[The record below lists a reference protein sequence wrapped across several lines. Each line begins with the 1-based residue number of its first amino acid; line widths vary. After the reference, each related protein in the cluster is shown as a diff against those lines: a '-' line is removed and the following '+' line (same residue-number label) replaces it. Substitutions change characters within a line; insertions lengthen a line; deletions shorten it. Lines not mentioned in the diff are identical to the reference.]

1 MTHGPVPAPRERGW
15 IRITLALA
23 AFLLMPHLPGLPAFV
38 PVVDT
43 LVLLIPVLAACFV
56 VGWWAGGSISLAV
69 LWIGLAA
76 WLLSLAPPSGAGGAY
91 YDLARAWGLVVAGAF
106 GLVCIIGRQRSFLER
121 ALSAIVVAAIL
132 ALVLLAFTGRSP
144 HDIEQIFAHEFE
156 SRNAAAAVVM
166 QESAKLIA
174 DRFPQLAKMAV
185 QTAGERIELQD
196 VLSRH
201 GAPLFPALLALEALA
216 ACALAWALYH
226 RLSRARIGTAL
237 APLRRFSFSDQL
249 IWALVAGIAMIV
261 LPTLAGMGAMGRNL
275 TLFIGTL
282 YLLRGYGIYSWL
294 VSRRAAVVSV
304 LLAVALFPLS
314 LLTVPAAFAFGV
326 TDTWANWRERI
337 RVVPPESDHQRAP
350 GEHRQDRP
358 RD

>member
-15 IRITLALA
+15 IRMTLALA

-43 LVLLIPVLAACFV
+43 LVLLTPALAACFV
-56 VGWWAGGSISLAV
+56 VGWRAGGPLSLAI

-76 WLLSLAPPSGAGGAY
+76 WLLTLAPPSGAGSAY

-121 ALSAIVVAAIL
+121 ALSAIVVAGIL
-132 ALVLLAFTGRSP
+132 ALLLLVFTGRSSRE
-144 HDIEQIFAHEFE
+144 IEQVFAYEFE
-156 SRNAAAAVVM
+156 SRNAAAAMVM
-166 QESAKLIA
+166 QESAALIGE
-174 DRFPQLAKMAV
+174 RFPQLAKMAT
-185 QTAGERIELQD
+185 QTVGERIEIQD
-196 VLSRH
+196 TLSRH

-216 ACALAWALYH
+216 ACALAWSLYH
-226 RLSRARIGTAL
+226 RLSRARIGAAL

-249 IWALVAGIAMIV
+249 IWALVAGIAMLV
-261 LPTLAGMGAMGRNL
+261 LPSLAGMGPMGRNI

-282 YLLRGYGIYSWL
+282 YVLRGYGIYAWL

-304 LLAVALFPLS
+304 FVAIAVFPLS
-314 LLTVPAAFAFGV
+314 LLTVPAALGLGV
-326 TDTWANWRERI
+326 SDTWANWRERI
-337 RVVPPESDHQRAP
+337 RMIPPEPEQQRAP
-350 GEHRQDRP
+350 GEHRQDR
-358 RD
+358 

>member
-1 MTHGPVPAPRERGW
+1 M
-15 IRITLALA
+15 TLALA
-23 AFLLMPHLPGLPAFV
+23 AFLLLPHVPELSAFV
-38 PVVDT
+38 PVIDT
-43 LVLLIPVLAACFV
+43 LVLLTPVLAACFV
-56 VGWWAGGSISLAV
+56 VGWWAGGPLSLAI
-69 LWIGLAA
+69 LWTGMAA
-76 WLLSLAPPSGAGGAY
+76 WLLSLAPPSGAGTAY

-106 GLVCIIGRQRSFLER
+106 GLVCVIGRQRSFLER
-121 ALSAIVVAAIL
+121 ALSAIVVAA
-132 ALVLLAFTGRSP
+132 LLAFLLLLFTGRSP
-144 HDIEQIFAHEFE
+144 LEVDRIVASELQV
-156 SRNAAAAVVM
+156 RNASAAALM
-166 QESAKLIA
+166 QESAKLVGE
-174 DRFPQLAKMAV
+174 RFPQLAKMSTEAV
-185 QTAGERIELQD
+185 GDRVQLQD
-196 VLSRH
+196 MLSRH
-201 GAPLFPALLALEALA
+201 GAPLFPALLAIEALA

-226 RLSRARIGTAL
+226 RLSRARIGAAL

-294 VSRRAAVVSV
+294 VSRRAAAVSV

-337 RVVPPESDHQRAP
+337 RVVPPGAEHQRAS
-350 GEHRQDRP
+350 GEHRHDQP